1 MALDPWGQHILNFW
15 DVWQRDD
22 ALKCSLGVSSGNW
35 LACWRGGLSLL
46 ETGHVWNLNG
56 SYEFLRWVRIRRS
69 MSQGRSFLGSR
80 DLWFSDRMAFPRVCA
95 DLLFGKCGL
104 AKSRSTHGLDVGI
117 RPCAPSCSV
126 CTRLAGCGARAGSCA
141 DGFFPVCKLDTL
153 WPTHLDWDVWQGDDA
168 LGVPN
173 GKLASPK
180 VCYCPT

>member
-22 ALKCSLGVSSGNW
+22 ALKCSLGVPSGNW

-56 SYEFLRWVRIRRS
+56 SYEFLRWVRIWRS
-69 MSQGRSFLGSR
+69 MLQGRSFLGSR

-126 CTRLAGCGARAGSCA
+126 RTPLAGCGARAAVPAMRGLKGQCTMPIA
-141 DGFFPVCKLDTL
+141 DSTAVPRRAWHWTL
-153 WPTHLDWDVWQGDDA
+153 EANTSWIFGMYDSETMR
-168 LGVPN
+168 
-173 GKLASPK
+173 
-180 VCYCPT
+180 